1 MFNVCPGC
9 GAYSDAKVVMH
20 AAGKAVCPE
29 CNHEQTYLSLPLF
42 VVTGASGSGKTTA
55 AIELLK
61 HTHDFIVLD
70 QDILWSEAFNE
81 PANDYQLFRNTWLRM
96 AKNLHQSGK
105 SVVLFG
111 SAVPKQFESCVER
124 RYIGTIYYLALVCQ
138 AKELEH
144 RLVERPN
151 WRRSATPENLRSML
165 DFNQWLWDNAAKT
178 EPKMSVLETT
188 SITVSETAQKI
199 LRWIK
204 LEAIR

>member
-9 GAYSDAKVVMH
+9 GAYSDAKVVIH
-20 AAGKAVCPE
+20 SPGKAVCPE
-29 CNHEQTYLSLPLF
+29 CKHETSYLSLPLF

-55 AIELLK
+55 AMELVK
-61 HTHDFIVLD
+61 QTHDFIVLD
-70 QDILWSEAFNE
+70 QDILWSEAFNKPE
-81 PANDYQLFRNTWLRM
+81 NDYRLFRNTWLRM

-111 SAVPKQFESCVER
+111 SAIPKQYESCIER

-138 AKELEH
+138 AKELER
-144 RLVERPN
+144 RLGERPN
-151 WRRSATPENLRSML
+151 WRQSATPENLRSML

-188 SITVSETAQKI
+188 SITVSKTAQKV
-199 LRWIK
+199 LEWIK
-204 LEAIR
+204 LEAVR